1 MPKVSLVVKSTK
13 FKAPFFAINGG
24 NVSVEIEKGECK
36 TIRFKHPILIQEIK
50 LGVDTKIEEA
60 KAPIKKEKRYKIKIE

>member
-1 MPKVSLVVKSTK
+1 MPEVSLVVKSTK

-24 NVSVEIEKGECK
+24 NVSVEIKEGECK

-50 LGVDTKIEEA
+50 LGVDTKIEEV
-60 KAPIKKEKRYKIKIE
+60 KPKSEKRYKIKIE